1 MRIILTKNNKAIGN
15 YTTVS
20 TARHALKT
28 KGYSDLQIDRLFIG
42 LNKKEINTIEI
53 KWKKTRK

>member
-20 TARHALKT
+20 TARHALKI
-28 KGYSDLQIDRLFIG
+28 KGYSNLQIDRLFIG
-42 LNKKEINTIEI
+42 LNNKEINTIEI
-53 KWKKTRK
+53 K